1 MTCEHPHRSAIET
14 ALLTGDTLISTVSS
28 EYGPSIAA
36 LRRHR
41 DRHMTPSA
49 DDIRDAGLESQ
60 DIIARLVRLSH
71 RLEDAAA
78 LAEATGR
85 ISDLVRA
92 TDGIR
97 RVDRDLLE
105 LTGVRHEEVAARLD
119 LGNAVVKAVGRAAR
133 RPPEV
138 LQAVVT
144 ELERFDELAIADELF
159 TVIHES
165 QQKGITT

>member
-60 DIIARLVRLSH
+60 DIIARLVRLSD

-133 RPPEV
+133 RHPEV